1 MPRRSPGDG
10 TLPPTYAA
18 DWAECADAASEIYTE
33 EGVRVFLS
41 HKNRLLDNR
50 SPEDLIRA
58 TATPPAATTPTLTC
72 GCIRA
77 AAARGRNALTGTT
90 PTAPTLVGGW
100 RSAGTS

>member
-58 TATPPAATTPTLTC
+58 GEKQRVLD
-72 GCIRA
+72 
-77 AAARGRNALTGTT
+77 
-90 PTAPTLVGGW
+90 LVDYLAEGNF
-100 RSAGTS
+100 A